1 VTVQGS
7 AAGSNL
13 KSLAVY
19 VSYDYGQTWKK
30 VTVKNGKIAVT
41 NPAKGKGISFHA
53 KIADKKGNKSTIS
66 IYNAYY
72 GK

>member
-1 VTVQGS
+1 MW
-7 AAGSNL
+7 
-13 KSLAVY
+13 

-30 VTVKNGKIAVT
+30 VNVVNGKITVT
-41 NPAKGKGISFHA
+41 NPAKGKAISFHA

>member
-1 VTVQGS
+1 
-7 AAGSNL
+7 
-13 KSLAVY
+13 VY
-19 VSYDYGQTWKK
+19 VSYDYGKTWKK
-30 VTVKNGKIAVT
+30 ADVKKGSITVK
-41 NPAKGKGISFHA
+41 NPAKGKAISFHA